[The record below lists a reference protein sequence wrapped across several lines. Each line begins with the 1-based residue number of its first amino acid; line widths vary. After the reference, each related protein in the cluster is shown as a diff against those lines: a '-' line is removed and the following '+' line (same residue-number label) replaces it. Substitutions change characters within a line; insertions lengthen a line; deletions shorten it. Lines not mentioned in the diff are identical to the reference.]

1 LEQEE
6 LKNQLRAQLNAEQAE
21 IAFDAVRKKLL
32 EMEAQQSKEDIA
44 NLQRQVLEE
53 HKVDIKL
60 ENNN

>member
-44 NLQRQVLEE
+44 NLHRQVLEE

>member
-1 LEQEE
+1 MEQEE